1 MHFHEAQPA
10 AAPIA
15 APSMGQTVHRLKCT
29 YDSCRSN
36 GIPEKKGY
44 CPTHYNLFFTSNLF
58 DKNGGSR
65 ASEEKVD
72 YNYELPVPGV
82 VIKEDELYVEGISMD
97 IKKFNVCLRVGKT
110 GLVSLLF
117 YPEKR
122 ADTEDF
128 LMGGFVLRREVSG
141 QHSATCVETFKS
153 QPKELAFCLRCDF
166 NGL

>member
-1 MHFHEAQPA
+1 M
-10 AAPIA
+10 
-15 APSMGQTVHRLKCT
+15 
-29 YDSCRSN
+29 
-36 GIPEKKGY
+36 
-44 CPTHYNLFFTSNLF
+44 SNLF

-72 YNYELPVPGV
+72 YNDELPVPGV
-82 VIKEDELYVEGISMD
+82 VIKEDELYVEGISRD
-97 IKKFNVCLRVGKT
+97 IKKFNVCLQVGKT

-122 ADTEDF
+122 ADTPDC
-128 LMGGFVLRREVSG
+128 LMGGFLLRREVSG

-153 QPKELAFCLRCDF
+153 QPDEGLAFCLLCDF